1 MQVSGK
7 TAVITGGAS
16 GLGEAAAR
24 HLYSLGANIVIADLN
39 DERGQQ
45 LKSELGH
52 KAIYVKT
59 DVSSSEASRALGQAA
74 VDKFGAVHILVNSAG
89 IGTIARI
96 IGKKGPMDVNIFKK
110 TIDVNLIGTFNCM
123 SNLAW
128 EMSKNE
134 TVENGERGGNYQC
147 GFDSWVR
154 RANRANRLCCFQSR
168 NHWHDHYSRPGSV
181 FSWH

>member
-123 SNLAW
+123 SKKVKRQ
-128 EMSKNE
+128 ENE
-134 TVENGERGGNYQC
+134 YSCLFTYLYKKGGIC
-147 GFDSWVR
+147 F
-154 RANRANRLCCFQSR
+154 RA
-168 NHWHDHYSRPGSV
+168 YSA
-181 FSWH
+181 

>member
-16 GLGEAAAR
+16 GLGKQR
-24 HLYSLGANIVIADLN
+24 PGIYIPDNIVIADLN

-74 VDKFGAVHILVNSAG
+74 WINS
-89 IGTIARI
+89 
-96 IGKKGPMDVNIFKK
+96 GPFIF
-110 TIDVNLIGTFNCM
+110 
-123 SNLAW
+123 W
-128 EMSKNE
+128 
-134 TVENGERGGNYQC
+134 
-147 GFDSWVR
+147 
-154 RANRANRLCCFQSR
+154 
-168 NHWHDHYSRPGSV
+168 
-181 FSWH
+181 